1 MWLLI
6 FSLWHQKENKGI
18 WNANTFIYKKDW
30 YKNKSELKKK
40 LIKRLNQKEEIKKYV
55 PPPYQ
60 WKHWLRIKTKT
71 TLNYNKNEKIEQGNI
86 INKTKI
92 SQVKVNVL
100 PINSIEKNNKL
111 LDSYIDCV
119 CKKQ

>member
-6 FSLWHQKENKGI
+6 FSLWHQEENKGI

-71 TLNYNKNEKIEQGNI
+71 TLNYNKKENIEQGNI

-92 SQVKVNVL
+92 SQVKTNVL
-100 PINSIEKNNKL
+100 TINSIEKNNKL

>member
-1 MWLLI
+1 M
-6 FSLWHQKENKGI
+6 
-18 WNANTFIYKKDW
+18 
-30 YKNKSELKKK
+30 
-40 LIKRLNQKEEIKKYV
+40 IKRLNQKEEIKKYV

-71 TLNYNKNEKIEQGNI
+71 TINYNKNEKIEQGKI

>member
-71 TLNYNKNEKIEQGNI
+71 TLNYNKKENIEQGNI

-92 SQVKVNVL
+92 SQVKTNVL
-100 PINSIEKNNKL
+100 TINSIEKNNKL

-119 CKKQ
+119 YKKQ

>member
-71 TLNYNKNEKIEQGNI
+71 TLNYNKKENIEQGNI

-92 SQVKVNVL
+92 SQVKTNVL
-100 PINSIEKNNKL
+100 TINSIEKNNKL

>member
-6 FSLWHQKENKGI
+6 FSLWHQKENKGT

-71 TLNYNKNEKIEQGNI
+71 TLNYNKKENIEQGNI

-92 SQVKVNVL
+92 SQVKTNVL
-100 PINSIEKNNKL
+100 TINSIEKNNKL

>member
-1 MWLLI
+1 M
-6 FSLWHQKENKGI
+6 
-18 WNANTFIYKKDW
+18 
-30 YKNKSELKKK
+30 
-40 LIKRLNQKEEIKKYV
+40 IKRLNQKEEIKKYV

-60 WKHWLRIKTKT
+60 WKQRLRIKTKT

>member
-1 MWLLI
+1 M
-6 FSLWHQKENKGI
+6 
-18 WNANTFIYKKDW
+18 
-30 YKNKSELKKK
+30 
-40 LIKRLNQKEEIKKYV
+40 IKRLNQKEEIKKYV

-60 WKHWLRIKTKT
+60 WKHRLRIKTKT
-71 TLNYNKNEKIEQGNI
+71 TLNYNKKENIEQGNI

-92 SQVKVNVL
+92 SQVKTNVL
-100 PINSIEKNNKL
+100 TINSIEKNNKL